1 MKSEGCQGSRRDVE
15 EGRTGM
21 TGVIVCRTSI
31 RGEVKA
37 GARGGIPSILTKPLK
52 RPNTAARTTMD
63 NLLKHFLKTINYGVI
78 NAPVNLDLREV
89 SNLPRELRS

>member
-1 MKSEGCQGSRRDVE
+1 
-15 EGRTGM
+15 
-21 TGVIVCRTSI
+21 
-31 RGEVKA
+31 
-37 GARGGIPSILTKPLK
+37 
-52 RPNTAARTTMD
+52 MD